1 MKPPNLPNLRNKSP
15 SEPTATANHC
25 GALALGHIAVV
36 GYSIALTHIAVVGYS
51 IALTHIA
58 VVGYSIGQWLRG
70 HSIGQ
75 WLRGY
80 SGHCLKQVVISRTA
94 DDGSRVS
101 GEVCCRPF
109 LPRRPAA
116 VLTELWG

>member
-25 GALALGHIAVV
+25 GALALG
-36 GYSIALTHIAVVGYS
+36 HIAVVGYS

-116 VLTELWG
+116 VLTELCG